1 MEKLRAENASF
12 KEEIEM
18 LRKRDIN
25 MEEEDVHDKSYT
37 SDVN

>member
-1 MEKLRAENASF
+1 MDMLRAENTSF